1 MVKVFLPELIL
12 EESSHSSIL
21 DWSFSTFSKTFQRLG
36 LKTFLYPKRGRDE
49 KPRWP
54 RKRSPWATFF
64 VFLSLTMKIPPFT
77 VRLVVI
83 HCNLRLTNDS
93 RPRPDIAWKSSL
105 AYVNVSM
112 CLELVAKRQRKVCSS
127 LNKSIGFDN
136 LDMPAPPRG

>member
-1 MVKVFLPELIL
+1 MAQETKSVGHIL
-12 EESSHSSIL
+12 C
-21 DWSFSTFSKTFQRLG
+21 
-36 LKTFLYPKRGRDE
+36 
-49 KPRWP
+49 
-54 RKRSPWATFF
+54 
-64 VFLSLTMKIPPFT
+64 LSQSYNEIPPFT

-93 RPRPDIAWKSSL
+93 RLWPDIAWESSL

-127 LNKSIGFDN
+127 LTKSIVFDN